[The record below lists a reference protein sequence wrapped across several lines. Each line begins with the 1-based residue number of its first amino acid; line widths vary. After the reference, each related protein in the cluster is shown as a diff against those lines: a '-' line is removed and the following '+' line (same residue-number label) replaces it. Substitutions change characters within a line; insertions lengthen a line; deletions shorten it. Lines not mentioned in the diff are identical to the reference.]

1 MKLLL
6 IEDVGALADLTSRD
20 LESEGFRVDVARS
33 VSEARE
39 LLAVAPP
46 DVIVL
51 DLGLPDGDGLT
62 LLARLRSEGLTIP
75 ILVVT
80 AQIGLNQR
88 IDGLDR
94 GADDYLGKPAAPAE
108 IAARCRALLRRP
120 GGLLGG
126 LLTCGDIALDTVS
139 RMALVREQPLAIARR
154 EVDVLE
160 VLMRRSGKV
169 VPRPAIE
176 AAIYTIDEAPGPNAL
191 EASVSR
197 LRRSLAEAGA
207 SVVLHT
213 VRGVGYLLTEA
224 PR

>member
-1 MKLLL
+1 M
-6 IEDVGALADLTSRD
+6 
-20 LESEGFRVDVARS
+20 
-33 VSEARE
+33 
-39 LLAVAPP
+39 
-46 DVIVL
+46 
-51 DLGLPDGDGLT
+51 
-62 LLARLRSEGLTIP
+62 
-75 ILVVT
+75 
-80 AQIGLNQR
+80 
-88 IDGLDR
+88 
-94 GADDYLGKPAAPAE
+94 
-108 IAARCRALLRRP
+108 
-120 GGLLGG
+120 
-126 LLTCGDIALDTVS
+126 
-139 RMALVREQPLAIARR
+139 VREQPLAIARR

>member
-1 MKLLL
+1 MNFEKY
-6 IEDVGALADLTSRD
+6 D
-20 LESEGFRVDVARS
+20 
-33 VSEARE
+33 
-39 LLAVAPP
+39 PK
-46 DVIVL
+46 
-51 DLGLPDGDGLT
+51 
-62 LLARLRSEGLTIP
+62 
-75 ILVVT
+75 VT
-80 AQIGLNQR
+80 DQIN
-88 IDGLDR
+88 
-94 GADDYLGKPAAPAE
+94 KT
-108 IAARCRALLRRP
+108 

-126 LLTCGDIALDTVS
+126 QLTCGDIALDTIS
-139 RMALVREQPLAIARR
+139 RMAMVREQPLAIARR

>member
-6 IEDVGALADLTSRD
+6 IEDVGALADLTSRH

-62 LLARLRSEGLTIP
+62 LLAQLRSEGLAIP

-80 AQIGLNQR
+80 AQTGLNQR

-126 LLTCGDIALDTVS
+126 QLTCGDIALDIIS
-139 RMALVREQPLAIARR
+139 RMAMVREQPLAIARR

-197 LRRSLAEAGA
+197 LRRSLTEAGA